1 MQNKILK
8 NNLTTIILCG
18 GKGKRLFPLTKNL
31 PKPLIKINGKEILTY
46 ILKNQLKYNLNDIII
61 ATGYKHKYFK
71 EYQNRNKNY
80 FSLKLINTNV
90 EADIIERI
98 IKCEKYCKE
107 YVMVCYGDTIADINL
122 DKLIRFF
129 SANKDNIILSSYNLK
144 SQFGLM
150 KIAKSGK
157 VKSFQEKPQLQQG
170 WINGG
175 YFVAEPTFFDL
186 IDGDDTMLEREPLE
200 QAATQKQ
207 LMAYKHDGFWHCMD
221 TKRDHDL
228 LESLCLDGA
237 PWIR

>member
-18 GKGKRLFPLTKNL
+18 GKGKRLFPLTKSL

-157 VKSFQEKPQLQQG
+157 VKSFQEKPNLNLFFN
-170 WINGG
+170 IG
-175 YFVAEPTFFDL
+175 YFIFKKDKIKYMKFFRSFKKF
-186 IDGDDTMLEREPLE
+186 LENK
-200 QAATQKQ
+200 T
-207 LMAYKHDGFWHCMD
+207 
-221 TKRDHDL
+221 
-228 LESLCLDGA
+228 SLKIFKSFIHKGNHITVNTLHELNDA
-237 PWIR
+237 KKKLKYIN